1 MPKVDISASVLAA
14 DFTRLCAQV
23 QEADA
28 AGADRF
34 HMDVMDGRFVPNITF
49 GPLIVEAVRRCTRKP
64 IEAHLMIV
72 EPDRYIPDFVK
83 AGADLI
89 LVHQEACSH
98 LHGTLQQI
106 HRLGK
111 QAGVVLNPATPSV
124 TITEILPEVEQVLIM
139 SVNPGFGGQT
149 FIATTTDKIAQ
160 LRQTIDKRQLAC
172 AIEVDGGIEPENAPL
187 VVRAGARVLVSG
199 VGVFRAPDGIG
210 PAVARLRQ
218 SAETA

>member
-1 MPKVDISASVLAA
+1 MPKVEISPSILAA
-14 DFTRLCAQV
+14 DFTCLRAQID
-23 QEADA
+23 EANR

-49 GPLIVEAVRRCTRKP
+49 GPLVVAAARRCTSAT

-72 EPDRYIPDFVK
+72 EPDRWIPNFVK
-83 AGADLI
+83 AGADVI

-111 QAGVVLNPATPSV
+111 KAGVVVNPATPLF
-124 TITEILPEVEQVLIM
+124 TIADILPEVEQVLIM

-149 FIATTTDKIAQ
+149 FIESSTEKIANLQ
-160 LRQTIDKRQLAC
+160 AMIEQRKLAC
-172 AIEVDGGIEPENAPL
+172 TIEVDGGISPSNAGA
-187 VVRAGARVLVSG
+187 VARAGAQVLVSG
-199 VGVFRAPDGIG
+199 VSIFRSPEGI
-210 PAVARLRQ
+210 AAAIAHLRQ
-218 SAETA
+218 SAEAA